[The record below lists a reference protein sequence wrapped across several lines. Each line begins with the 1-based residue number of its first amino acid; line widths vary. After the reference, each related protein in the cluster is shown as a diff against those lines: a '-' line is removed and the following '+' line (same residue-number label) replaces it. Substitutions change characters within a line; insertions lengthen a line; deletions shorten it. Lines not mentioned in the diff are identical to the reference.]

1 MGHPTFVVRGHVGQL
16 GFVVSHP
23 FDKKRREDG
32 AREIWGQ
39 RRWEGPGLAA
49 FFAAGHDGGVEA
61 VAEAGGEIVNLMG
74 AVNLDGLAG
83 GIEDDLA
90 VAAFAEVGLQLGADL
105 GGYRVVDQV
114 VEQGEE
120 LFAGHFSVL
129 DFPGLVSMGLF
140 LRWK

>member
-1 MGHPTFVVRGHVGQL
+1 
-16 GFVVSHP
+16 
-23 FDKKRREDG
+23 
-32 AREIWGQ
+32 
-39 RRWEGPGLAA
+39 
-49 FFAAGHDGGVEA
+49 
-61 VAEAGGEIVNLMG
+61 
-74 AVNLDGLAG
+74 
-83 GIEDDLA
+83 
-90 VAAFAEVGLQLGADL
+90 VGLQLGADL